1 MKLAKKMLACAMALA
16 MVAAL
21 ALTAFAAAPVVTL
34 TATQYEKVGDT
45 VTVTVAATG
54 MAGLMSADLEFA
66 YDAEALEFVKI
77 EKAADSEYDMG
88 LGDKIADGAVT
99 WSFMFS
105 NAAEA
110 DSGLAVLT
118 FKVLKEGD
126 ATVSVKY
133 NSWDGTDEPA
143 AANTVVSQKVVPTTE
158 APVVTTEAPVVTTE
172 APVVTTE
179 AGSEEPTTGDI
190 PQTGEAGV
198 AAIAGVMALAAVAFV
213 ATRKKDEE

>member
-21 ALTAFAAAPVVTL
+21 ALTAFAAAPVVTMS
-34 TATQYEKVGDT
+34 AAEYVAVGDE
-45 VTVTVAATG
+45 VTVTVSATG

-66 YDAEALEFVKI
+66 YDATALEFVKVA
-77 EKAADSEYDMG
+77 KPAGAAYDMG

-99 WSFMFS
+99 WSFMYS
-105 NAAEA
+105 EAATA
-110 DSGLAVLT
+110 DSDLAVLT

-126 ATVSVKY
+126 ATITVKY

-143 AANTVVSQKVVPTTE
+143 AASVVVSQKVVPTTAE
-158 APVVTTEAPVVTTE
+158 PTTAAPTTAAPTTVAPTTEV
-172 APVVTTE
+172 
-179 AGSEEPTTGDI
+179 GSEEPTTGDI

-213 ATRKKDEE
+213 ATRKKEEE